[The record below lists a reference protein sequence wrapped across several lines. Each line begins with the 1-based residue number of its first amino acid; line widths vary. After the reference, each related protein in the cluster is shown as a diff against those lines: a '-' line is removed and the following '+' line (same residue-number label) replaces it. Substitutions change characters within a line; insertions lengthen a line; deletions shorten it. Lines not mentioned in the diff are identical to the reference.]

1 MTIDT
6 WLGIGGVIGA
16 AVTIWSFFDARRQ
29 RNKREKA
36 VIAAHSVVERTYG
49 LLIGIG
55 PSVAKLGDDYRAAV
69 NDALEAINQ
78 RRADLD
84 KL

>member
-6 WLGIGGVIGA
+6 WLGIGGLVIGLIA
-16 AVTIWSFFDARRQ
+16 FIDARRQ

-69 NDALEAINQ
+69 DDGLQAINQ
-78 RRADLD
+78 QRANLN